1 MDGYLLILRNLS
13 FPKLKPIPAFLWIP
27 QFTSLYIYL
36 TAGKCD
42 SDQQLK
48 WEILKR
54 TNERST
60 FQLFRESQIQIS
72 NLTLPC
78 KEDQYSFRL
87 AVFVVWGNCSHSM
100 KVGCTKLSVL
110 RRGFRILVRG
120 QNFREYEFFKEWNKK
135 LRGKRAKNFCARRTS
150 SPHSP

>member
-54 TNERST
+54 TNERLT

-110 RRGFRILVRG
+110 RRGFR
-120 QNFREYEFFKEWNKK
+120 EYEFFQEWNKK
-135 LRGKRAKNFCARRTS
+135 LRGKRAKNLCAN
-150 SPHSP
+150 